1 MLLPGHSIVSH
12 KKEILAYCAEKKP
25 IVISVNLLSHDYPI
39 NYVYFSNKKR
49 YNYWKSA
56 NRFDEYKKIVT
67 SNVTNIEEKNQL
79 IIDFTRLIKCGWDQL
94 DNSGILLLRLLDE
107 LDVASIA
114 MAGFDGYSHDSSSTN
129 YMHKEMEKTRN
140 TLNADDA
147 NRDVQSMLEDYI
159 NTRQSDCPIH
169 FLTPSRFEINK

>member
-1 MLLPGHSIVSH
+1 MTIP
-12 KKEILAYCAEKKP
+12 
-25 IVISVNLLSHDYPI
+25 
-39 NYVYFSNKKR
+39 
-49 YNYWKSA
+49 
-56 NRFDEYKKIVT
+56 
-67 SNVTNIEEKNQL
+67 
-79 IIDFTRLIKCGWDQL
+79 
-94 DNSGILLLRLLDE
+94 GILLLRLLDE